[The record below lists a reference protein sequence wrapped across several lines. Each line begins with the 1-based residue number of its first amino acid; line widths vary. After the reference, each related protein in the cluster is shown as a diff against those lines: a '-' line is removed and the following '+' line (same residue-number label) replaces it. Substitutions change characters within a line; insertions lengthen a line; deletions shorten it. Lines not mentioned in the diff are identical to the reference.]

1 MKWYMYFNNFVFR
14 KLYFKDINSFI
25 EEIFSDFEKSKT
37 DRSMSDLVV
46 ISCESL
52 LDIRNSYN
60 ETDLKDMTDE
70 WKVFEKSR
78 NNLWPILTLK
88 ISSKLLKSM
97 EGQKFKNKTLE
108 IWDIPEDLIDWTNCS
123 KLPFSR
129 KDQKSP
135 F

>member
-1 MKWYMYFNNFVFR
+1 
-14 KLYFKDINSFI
+14 
-25 EEIFSDFEKSKT
+25 
-37 DRSMSDLVV
+37 MSDLVV

-78 NNLWPILTLK
+78 NKLWLNLILK
-88 ISSKLLKSM
+88 IYSKLLKSM
-97 EGQKFKNKTLE
+97 KGQKFKNKTLE

-129 KDQKSP
+129 KDQKRP